1 MTALKFIT
9 AEAKKIRK
17 QYPKKEWKECIAQAS
32 AIYAKKHKGKS
43 KVGAVKK
50 TAKKKVAKKKTA
62 KKSSNYHKDT
72 KSHNVNIKV
81 VSGVRKKIGKII
93 TYNDGYK
100 FKIVT
105 KNYTLKN
112 WNKKNIYGLDINSQS
127 ESLIESKSDINN
139 FDIFGIEIGF
149 EKNNNMG
156 KISGWKKGKTKFVEK
171 GEKPP
176 KKNGVRVTRKKGEF
190 SKFRS
195 ISGVPGSTGVKRL
208 TQVVKNGTPLEKK
221 VASIIKSKYTGSGYD
236 NLEGLFKEILYNG
249 LQSGI
254 ISELIY
260 YSDTL
265 AFYKRYKKNIQAL
278 LSNTMNDL
286 GEYNPAN
293 IFGKNWDTEDPLAQ
307 DTTNQNLLAW
317 FGFEETAR
325 DIAYRLGYEL

>member
-1 MTALKFIT
+1 MMTALKWIT
-9 AEAKKIRK
+9 TEAKKLK
-17 QYPKKEWKECIAQAS
+17 KKYPNKEWKQLVAQAS
-32 AIYAKKHKGKS
+32 AIYASKHKTKT
-43 KVGAVKK
+43 VGAVKK
-50 TAKKKVAKKKTA
+50 AAKKKVAKK
-62 KKSSNYHKDT
+62 SNYHKDT

-81 VSGVRKKIGKII
+81 LSGM
-93 TYNDGYK
+93 
-100 FKIVT
+100 
-105 KNYTLKN
+105 
-112 WNKKNIYGLDINSQS
+112 NKKV
-127 ESLIESKSDINN
+127 
-139 FDIFGIEIGF
+139 
-149 EKNNNMG
+149 
-156 KISGWKKGKTKFVEK
+156 SGWKKGKTKFVEK
-171 GEKPP
+171 GEKAP
-176 KKNGVRVTRKKGEF
+176 KKNAVRVTRKKGAF

-195 ISGVPGSTGVKRL
+195 ISGVPGNTGIKRL
-208 TQVVKNGTPLEKK
+208 MQVVKNGTPLEKK
-221 VASIIKSKYTGSGYD
+221 VASIIKSKYTESGYD
-236 NLEGLFKEILYNG
+236 NLESLFKEILYNG

-278 LSNTMNDL
+278 LSNTMNEL

>member
-1 MTALKFIT
+1 MTALKLII

-17 QYPKKEWKECIAQAS
+17 KYPKKEWKDCVKQAS
-32 AIYAKKHKGKS
+32 AIYSSKHKTK
-43 KVGAVKK
+43 KVGAIKK
-50 TAKKKVAKKKTA
+50 AAKKKVAKK
-62 KKSSNYHKDT
+62 SNGYHKDT
-72 KSHNVNIKV
+72 KSHNVNIRV
-81 VSGVRKKIGKII
+81 VSGIEKKSGM
-93 TYNDGYK
+93 
-100 FKIVT
+100 
-105 KNYTLKN
+105 
-112 WNKKNIYGLDINSQS
+112 NK
-127 ESLIESKSDINN
+127 
-139 FDIFGIEIGF
+139 
-149 EKNNNMG
+149 